1 MNEQESKALVER
13 LGGLNAIQ
21 NILDEAPR
29 GTHFVAVLDPHESIN
44 ETHFFSERE
53 GRVFTDGFECW
64 CDSGYSDI
72 NDLLKLEYE
81 GFTLYSIE
89 EIKEALKQNQTKK
102 ITPAGRYDWIEI
114 PKNIQL
120 MATDC
125 NGYRTLWTKEP
136 EPINGYW
143 RGEKGTCKGE
153 IWPKNA
159 SRIETPNWRES
170 LEQRPNPCATCPH
183 SDDVCCGGVR

>member
-21 NILDEAPR
+21 NILDEAPC

-102 ITPAGRYDWIEI
+102 ITPAGRYDWSDVPPEVQWI
-114 PKNIQL
+114 
-120 MATDC
+120 ATDYDREKC
-125 NGYRTLWTKEP
+125 WFIDKPVAQVCIWIGRSVKKLGRTNIISEF
-136 EPINGYW
+136 
-143 RGEKGTCKGE
+143 KG
-153 IWPKNA
+153 
-159 SRIETPNWRES
+159 NWRDS
-170 LEQRPNPCATCPH
+170 LEQRPNPCTTCPH
-183 SDDVCCGGVR
+183 SDDVCCQEVV